1 MKYQTPGFKR
11 NVRDKDWDKHCKSE
25 RNVRHKKISKQ
36 KNSADQIEL
45 RARKCLGETQDWHE
59 AGYLLSDGTLLDLSG
74 KNQGGWPGQ
83 RNLDHREIRGREG
96 CTVVNSKEILPQDAY
111 MIYFIEQANALRIH
125 HSPAFIHSNVGSELS
140 IDIYPFNAPTWAQK
154 RALKEL
160 VDDERTDIFFDIKNN
175 CGDVLKSGEIKRA
188 SPADI
193 DALFDEAALAE
204 LPIW

>member
-11 NVRDKDWDKHCKSE
+11 KAGDKDWDKHCKSE

-45 RARKCLGETQDWHE
+45 RARKCLGETQDWRE

-111 MIYFIEQANALRIH
+111 MIYFIEKANALRIH
-125 HSPAFIHSNVGSELS
+125 HSHESAELFV
-140 IDIYPFNAPTWAQK
+140 DIYPFNAPTWAQK
-154 RALKEL
+154 HALKEL
-160 VDDERTDIFFDIKNN
+160 VEDQRTDILYDIKNN
-175 CGDVLKSGEIKRA
+175 CGDVLKTGEIKRA
-188 SPADI
+188 SPTDI